1 MLSLAQALVKSPS
14 RRVFKANPLRRDYR
28 CVLVY
33 YWLAGGAMHR
43 ALRKP
48 CQTRIQTPALDRHTT
63 NRLSRI
69 DLC

>member
-14 RRVFKANPLRRDYR
+14 GRVSKANPLRGDYR
-28 CVLVY
+28 CGLVY

-48 CQTRIQTPALDRHTT
+48 CQIRIQTPAIVRNTT
-63 NRLSRI
+63 NRLFRI
-69 DLC
+69 NLC